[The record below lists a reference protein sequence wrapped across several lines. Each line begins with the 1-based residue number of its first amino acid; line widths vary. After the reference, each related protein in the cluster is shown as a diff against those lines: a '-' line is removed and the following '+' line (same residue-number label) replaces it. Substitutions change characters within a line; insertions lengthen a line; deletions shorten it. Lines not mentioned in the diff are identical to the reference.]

1 MLPPK
6 INDLLLITSA
16 MAKLVEMDEKVKF
29 SEQVKEDAGPIVF
42 INKFTVNPE
51 DVDGFLEA
59 WRVDA
64 LYFKSQPGLI
74 STQLHRGIGGGGTY
88 VNYAIW
94 ESTTALRKAVSNV
107 DMQERLSKYPGSTI
121 VSPYIFKK
129 VAVPG
134 ICVE

>member
-1 MLPPK
+1 
-6 INDLLLITSA
+6 
-16 MAKLVEMDEKVKF
+16 MAKLVEMDKTVKF

-51 DVDGFLEA
+51 EVDQFLET
-59 WRVDA
+59 W
-64 LYFKSQPGLI
+64 KSDGLI
-74 STQLHRGIGGGGTY
+74 STQLHRGIGGSGTFI
-88 VNYAIW
+88 NYAIW
-94 ESTTALRKAVSNV
+94 ESTADLRKAVSSV

-134 ICVE
+134 ICVD

>member
-1 MLPPK
+1 
-6 INDLLLITSA
+6 
-16 MAKLVEMDEKVKF
+16 MAKLVEIDEMVKF
-29 SEQVKEDAGPIVF
+29 SEQIKEDVGPVVF
-42 INKFTVNPE
+42 INKFTVNPA
-51 DVDGFLEA
+51 DIDQFLEA
-59 WRVDA
+59 WKSDA

-74 STQLHRGIGGGGTY
+74 STQLHRGIGGSGRY

-94 ESTTALRKAVSNV
+94 ESTTALRKATSNV

-134 ICVE
+134 ICIE

>member
-1 MLPPK
+1 
-6 INDLLLITSA
+6 
-16 MAKLVEMDEKVKF
+16 MAKLVEMDETVKF
-29 SEQVKEDAGPIVF
+29 SEQIKEDAGPVVF
-42 INKFTVNPE
+42 INKFIVNQA
-51 DVDGFLEA
+51 DIDQFLEA
-59 WRVDA
+59 WKSDA

-74 STQLHRGIGGGGTY
+74 STQLHRGIGGSCTY

-129 VAVPG
+129 MAVPG